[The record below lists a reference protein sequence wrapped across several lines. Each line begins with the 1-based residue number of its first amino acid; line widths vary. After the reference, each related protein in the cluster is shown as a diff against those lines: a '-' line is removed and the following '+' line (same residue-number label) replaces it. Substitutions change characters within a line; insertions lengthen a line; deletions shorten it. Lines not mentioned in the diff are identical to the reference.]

1 MPLELNSGL
10 VVAGAYAIKI
20 RRTLFAQLSDRVKQD
35 KEFSKEIAR
44 ASAELNRVL
53 YHVIVEE
60 LKSEKGDVIR
70 VRVMYDLEGGRID
83 WHYDTLRV
91 ELFKRVPDEIV
102 SEAVKKVIETKLAEV
117 KALYATAEAVEEAE
131 KALVKAPEASS
142 AAPLVQAV
150 DLTNVL
156 ASAIPI
162 GETLEGGLIFQLKDS
177 KGNNVGIADLEKRGE
192 ASIAEAIVLLSPRE
206 TYRLYVKLSKDIHT
220 YGEKPEELVEE
231 LKQAPIVKIDPE
243 EAKNIL
249 KSKMELLI

>member
-1 MPLELNSGL
+1 MSLELNSGL
-10 VVAGAYAIKI
+10 VVAGAYAVKI
-20 RRTLFAQLSDRVKQD
+20 RRTLFAQLRDRVREN
-35 KEFSKEIAR
+35 KEFSREVAR

-60 LKSEKGDVIR
+60 LKSEKGDAVR
-70 VRVMYDLEGGRID
+70 VRVRYDLEGGRIN
-83 WHYDTLRV
+83 WRYDTLRV
-91 ELFKRVPDEIV
+91 ELFKRAPGESV
-102 SEAVKKVIETKLAEV
+102 SEAVKRVIETKLAEV

-131 KALVKAPEASS
+131 EALAKAPETPQV
-142 AAPLVQAV
+142 APLVQAV

-156 ASAIPI
+156 ASAVPI
-162 GETLEGGLIFQLKDS
+162 GETLEGGLVFQLKDS

-192 ASIAEAIVLLSPRE
+192 ASIAEAVVLLSPRD
-206 TYRLYVKLSKDIHT
+206 TYRLYVKLLKDVHT
-220 YGEKPEELVEE
+220 YSENPEELVEE